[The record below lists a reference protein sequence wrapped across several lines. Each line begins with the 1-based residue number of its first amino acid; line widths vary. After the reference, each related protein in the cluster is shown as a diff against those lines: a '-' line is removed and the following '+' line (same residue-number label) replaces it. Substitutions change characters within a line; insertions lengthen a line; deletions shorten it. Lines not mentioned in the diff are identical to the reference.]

1 MHHLTSTTC
10 AFNINPHK
18 RTTQTQKTGKRE
30 AVEDAGILPK
40 TLKTHD
46 EENSVETTKTVSEGR
61 KGSTWST
68 WKDQQGEEKEKS
80 G

>member
-1 MHHLTSTTC
+1 M
-10 AFNINPHK
+10 
-18 RTTQTQKTGKRE
+18 
-30 AVEDAGILPK
+30 EDAGILPK

-80 G
+80 GDRKSVV